1 MIDIQLTNDSP
12 TAARLQVRGRLT
24 RETRAQFVQTILELV
39 RRGSR
44 RVSVDLREVATL
56 DTDGAQAIREASE
69 RLQAAGGALVLE
81 ME

>member
-1 MIDIQLTNDSP
+1 MLDIKLTDDS
-12 TAARLQVRGRLT
+12 RLLVRGRLD
-24 RETRAQFVQTILELV
+24 RETRGMFLQTIHELV
-39 RRGSR
+39 ARGTR

-56 DTDGAQAIREASE
+56 DPEGAQAIREASE